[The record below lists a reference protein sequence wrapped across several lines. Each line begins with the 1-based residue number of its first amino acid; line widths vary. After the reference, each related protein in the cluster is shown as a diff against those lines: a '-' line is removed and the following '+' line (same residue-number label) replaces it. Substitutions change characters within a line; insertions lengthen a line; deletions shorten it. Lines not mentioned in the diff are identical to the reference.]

1 MKVTSLTFIFNL
13 PLLCMEVKRR
23 DLGKGRDNGNFKAGK
38 FEMYF
43 GVINEDLLIKHP

>member
-1 MKVTSLTFIFNL
+1 
-13 PLLCMEVKRR
+13 MEVKRR

-43 GVINEDLLIKHP
+43 GVINEDLLIKHPWEWKKKIKKSRG